1 MPFMFKTRKYLIYH
15 ESIIK
20 VLISRSPYYLKS
32 LSNCKNACRRYCS
45 DQNHLFPFTHS
56 FQYSPAAKC
65 HEMDKTSIFYPGNN
79 LKNLII
85 NITTYLYVTTCGESI
100 NNKSQFSN
108 SLNMTDCTLSQLSVI
123 IVVIFQLK
131 SVWEF
136 SFFLV

>member
-1 MPFMFKTRKYLIYH
+1 MFKTRKYLIYH

-32 LSNCKNACRRYCS
+32 LSNCKNAYRKYCS

-56 FQYSPAAKC
+56 FQYSPATKC
-65 HEMDKTSIFYPGNN
+65 HEMDKTSIFYPG
-79 LKNLII
+79 KNLII

-131 SVWEF
+131 KCLDVQL
-136 SFFLV
+136 FF